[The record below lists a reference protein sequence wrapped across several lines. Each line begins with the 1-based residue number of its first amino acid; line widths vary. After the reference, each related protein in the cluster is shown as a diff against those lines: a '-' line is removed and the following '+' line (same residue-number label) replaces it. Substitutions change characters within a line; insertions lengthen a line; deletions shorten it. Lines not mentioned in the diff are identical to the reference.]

1 MNARTCVALAGGGRG
16 PVSAWY
22 EFARQSVQ
30 PALPGS
36 VLYLPATHA
45 VHAPPSGP
53 EKPATHTQ
61 SVAAS
66 LPVAVEYV
74 LALQSEQATSP
85 VIDLYLPDTQ
95 AIQVPPLGPVKPEL
109 QMQLLEDVE
118 PATDCV
124 FAGQVEQS
132 STYNAPSVFKNV
144 LTGQSVHG
152 ALPLIDLNLPAEHRV
167 QVSPFGPV

>member
-1 MNARTCVALAGGGRG
+1 MHWQAEAAVR

-36 VLYLPATHA
+36 VLYFPAAHV

-66 LPVAVEYV
+66 LPVV
-74 LALQSEQATSP
+74 
-85 VIDLYLPDTQ
+85 DC
-95 AIQVPPLGPVKPEL
+95 EL
-109 QMQLLEDVE
+109 VGQL
-118 PATDCV
+118 
-124 FAGQVEQS
+124 
-132 STYNAPSVFKNV
+132 
-144 LTGQSVHG
+144 
-152 ALPLIDLNLPAEHRV
+152 
-167 QVSPFGPV
+167 